1 MIRFK
6 ILILVLILLVA
17 GSCTSRKAKLD
28 KNNLIPEKDL
38 IAILTD
44 FHIADGL
51 LTLPK
56 YHSLFISLDSIS
68 AYIQVIEKHGYT
80 KEAMDKTI
88 KYYFINNPKQLISI
102 NDQVLGILS
111 EMESRAETQSALEQ
125 NHINNLW
132 TGKEL
137 YFFPDTLSPDSTR
150 FDITINK
157 SGVYTL
163 SYSATLFP
171 DDQSVNPRITAYSCN
186 SDSIDNGKKHFLKTI
201 SYFKDGLP
209 HTYTMML
216 NVSDKSAV
224 RFRGLL
230 YDFDNLPDTREKHI
244 FFDKITFTYSSVAV
258 V

>member
-1 MIRFK
+1 MIRLK
-6 ILILVLILLVA
+6 ILILFLILLVA
-17 GSCTSRKAKLD
+17 GSCTSRKTKLD

-56 YHSLFISLDSIS
+56 YHSLFLSLDSIS

-80 KEAMDKTI
+80 KDAMDKTI

-102 NDQVLGILS
+102 NDQVLGILT
-111 EMESRAETQSALEQ
+111 EMESRAEKQALLEE

-132 TGKEL
+132 RGKEF
-137 YFFPDTLSPDSTR
+137 YFFPDTSRSDSTQ
-150 FDITINK
+150 FDITINNP
-157 SGVYTL
+157 GTYAL
-163 SYSATLFP
+163 SFSATLFP

-186 SDSIDNGKKHFLKTI
+186 SDSIDKGKKHFIKTI
-201 SYFKDGLP
+201 NYLKDGLP
-209 HTYTMML
+209 HTYTLML
-216 NVSDKSAV
+216 NVPDKSFF

-230 YDFDNLPDTREKHI
+230 YDFDNLPDNREKHI
-244 FFDKITFTYSSVAV
+244 YIDRITFTYSSVAV